1 MNQARVPKI
10 AIHTD
15 VLLEYLVHRGRGES
29 VLRLAMQKFFC
40 YTTVFNAIDVFSV
53 ARTEKERTAVE
64 QELSAM
70 KILGLNAK
78 SAKRYGG
85 WIADGLPLPKTD
97 IFVAA
102 ICMDSRLPLL
112 TRQPK
117 RFSSVQHLMVVP
129 AGLVTAEQTAGQ
141 ILRQAQRARQ

>member
-1 MNQARVPKI
+1 MNQGSVLKI

-15 VLLEYLVHRGRGES
+15 VLLEYLVHRDRSES

-53 ARTEKERTAVE
+53 ARTEKEHTAVE

-78 SAKRYGG
+78 SAKRYGK
-85 WIADGLPLPKTD
+85 WVADGLPLPKTD

-117 RFSSVQHLMVVP
+117 RFSSVQQLMVVS
-129 AGLVTAEQTAGQ
+129 ADSVTAELTAGQ
-141 ILRQAQRARQ
+141 ILQQARRGRR